1 MSEDAAAVRMAE
13 DGTGTGNQPSYIVG
27 IGASAGGVESLGE
40 FFENMDSNSGMA
52 FVVVQHLSSTYRSL
66 MAELLAPRTR
76 MKIYHAET
84 GMVLEPNCIYLNP
97 PKRDLFIVD
106 GMVEL
111 HDVDPGQLP
120 PLPIDRF
127 FRSLAEF
134 SKDRAIAVVLSGCG
148 TDGSRGIA
156 SIKDHGGLVVV
167 QDAMSAKFDGM
178 PSSALRTG
186 AADLV
191 GTPSQMPSALLDY
204 IGKPRPKVESS
215 AETGT
220 VSNSDS
226 EEILALLRTRY
237 NIDFKMYKPAMVQR
251 RIERRLVISRFGT
264 MDAFLAS
271 LRTDPAELDTLY
283 HDFLIGV
290 TTFFRDDQAFNALMP
305 ELKARLLTCKERG
318 EPFRAWV
325 AGCATGEEAYS
336 ISILLHEAA
345 GPEIP
350 NIKIFATDIHSASLN
365 KASAGIYNRDDLRNV
380 SESRRDRF
388 FSDYGSD
395 FKLVPEIRRSV
406 IFTQHNV
413 LTDAPFAGLDLV
425 TCRNLLIYFEVPAQ
439 NKVVAA
445 FTYAL
450 KPGGLMFLGSSESVG
465 DLSAN
470 LDVLDQKA
478 KLFRKRPEAIRSA
491 FRGLLHSGDVR
502 VPVPLSSRG
511 ASSQQDPPLLRAY
524 EQLLQRY
531 VPPSLLVNERG
542 DLLHAFGDSIKL
554 LRQREGRATLNVME
568 MVEDELRVA
577 IGAGLQQVLRKQSAT
592 TYEGIRVSDGEAEQ
606 LVRLTIEPIA
616 AKPRECGS
624 FLLTVEPMRP
634 AVPTPIVPSE
644 FQVTHESLE
653 LISSLE
659 QELQY
664 TKEHLHAVVEEIE
677 VSNEEL
683 QSANEELVSANE
695 ELQSTN
701 EELHSVNEEL
711 CTVND
716 EFKAKIEELTELTHD
731 MEHLLQSTDVGVIFL
746 DRELKIRRYTPA
758 IGQSFNLL
766 SQDVGRPIDHI
777 SHRLQY
783 DEMLQDIW
791 SVMAGNSSIEKELR
805 DQKGTP
811 LFMRILPYRT
821 SAVGVLGVV
830 LTVLDISGIK
840 AAEEELRI
848 SEERFRCLVE
858 RLDAVFWMTDVS
870 GERLL
875 YESPS
880 FERVFGRPHASLRPV
895 PRDWQHAVL
904 PDDQIRASL
913 YEARDKNRVWEAEY
927 RIQVDFATRWIRER
941 AYPVFDSGGKLHRV
955 VGFAEDITGRK
966 QDEHNRRLT
975 QFAIDR
981 AADCVFWVGEN
992 GRFVYCNESGAA
1004 LLGYGQADII
1014 NNSFDAFHR
1023 PQDGQLWYDF
1033 WHGHHNREAIHI
1045 ESTIRDRSGSMKPVE
1060 LNASRVDVD
1069 GERYICIIMRDV
1081 TERNR
1086 RFEILEEMNS
1096 VLNKNQELDD
1106 FARIAS
1112 HDLKEPLRAVLTFT
1126 SLLDEDLEGKLNDNA
1141 RKDLEHI
1148 RSGAMRMQRLIND
1161 LLELSRAGRADIE
1174 FKQFPIGGCVNS
1186 ALESLTGLRTQV
1198 NPEILVDPLPDVYGD
1213 RLLVGQLF
1221 QNLIGNAL
1229 KFTDGRAPVIEI
1241 TAENSGEEWVF
1252 GVRDNG
1258 VGVKPEHLEM
1268 IFQPFKRVSQ
1278 GISKEGTGIGLAICR
1293 KIVERHGGRIWVES
1307 KFGEGS
1313 HFKFTLTRRT

>member
-1 MSEDAAAVRMAE
+1 MSEQSTAARMAE
-13 DGTGTGNQPSYIVG
+13 DLSSSQKSPTFIVG

-40 FFENMDSNSGMA
+40 FFENMDSTSGMA

-76 MKIYHAET
+76 MRIFHAET
-84 GMVLEPNCIYLNP
+84 GMRLEPNCIYLNP
-97 PKRDLFIVD
+97 PKRDLFILD
-106 GMVEL
+106 GVVEL
-111 HDVDPGQLP
+111 HDVDPAQLP

-127 FRSLAEF
+127 FRSLAEYARE
-134 SKDRAIAVVLSGCG
+134 RAIAVVLSGCG

-156 SIKDHGGLVVV
+156 AVKEHGGLVVV
-167 QDAMSAKFDGM
+167 QEASSAKFDGM

-186 AADLV
+186 ATDLV
-191 GTPSQMPSALLDY
+191 GTPAQMPAALLRHL
-204 IGKPRPKVESS
+204 GRPKVKPDAADQAGS
-215 AETGT
+215 
-220 VSNSDS
+220 VSPTDS

-251 RIERRLVISRFGT
+251 RIERRLVISRFGS
-264 MDAFLAS
+264 MEAFLDT
-271 LRTDPAELDTLY
+271 LRNDPDELDTLY

-290 TTFFRDDQAFNALMP
+290 TTFFRDDQAFHALLP
-305 ELKARLLTCKERG
+305 ELKTRLLSCQERN

-336 ISILLHEAA
+336 ISILLHEIA
-345 GPEIP
+345 GGEMP
-350 NIKIFATDIHSASLN
+350 NVKIFATDIHGASLN
-365 KASAGIYNRDDLRNV
+365 KASAGVYSRDDLRNV
-380 SESRRDRF
+380 SEARRARF
-388 FSDYGSD
+388 FMECGND
-395 FKLVPEIRRSV
+395 FKLAAEIRRSV

-425 TCRNLLIYFEVPAQ
+425 TCRNLLIYFEAPAQ
-439 NKVVAA
+439 TKVVAA

-478 KLFRKRPEAIRSA
+478 KLFRKRPEPIRNMM
-491 FRGLLHSGDVR
+491 RGLLHTGDMR
-502 VPVPLSSRG
+502 MPVPLQSR

-524 EQLLQRY
+524 EQLLHRY

-542 DLLHAFGDSIKL
+542 ELLHAFGDSIKL
-554 LRQREGRATLNVME
+554 LRQREGRATLNVLE
-568 MVEDELRVA
+568 LVEDELRVA
-577 IGAGLQQVLRKQSAT
+577 IGAGLQQVLRKHTAT
-592 TYEGIRVSDGEAEQ
+592 TYEGIRVYDGETEQ
-606 LVRLTIEPIA
+606 LVRLTIDPIS
-616 AKPRECGS
+616 AKPRERGS
-624 FLLTVEPMRP
+624 FLLTVEPLRP

-653 LISSLE
+653 LISALE

-716 EFKAKIEELTELTHD
+716 EFKAKIEELTELTND

-746 DRELKIRRYTPA
+746 DRELKIRRFTPA
-758 IGQSFNLL
+758 IGQTFNLL

-783 DEMLQDIW
+783 EDF
-791 SVMAGNSSIEKELR
+791 LR
-805 DQKGTP
+805 DVVSVLAGGAAVERETQDQRGTP
-811 LFMRILPYRT
+811 LYTRILPYRT
-821 SAVGVLGVV
+821 ASAIISGVV
-830 LTVLDISGIK
+830 ITVLDISGIK
-840 AAEEELRI
+840 AAEEDLRV

-858 RLDAVFWMTDVS
+858 RLDAVFWMTDAS
-870 GERLL
+870 GQNLL

-880 FERVFGRPHASLRPV
+880 FERVFGQPHLGSPGVARS
-895 PRDWQHAVL
+895 WQSSIL
-904 PDDQIRASL
+904 PDDQQRASSF
-913 YEARDKNRVWEAEY
+913 ESRDQRAVWEAEY
-927 RIQVDFATRWIRER
+927 RIQVDFAPRWIRER
-941 AYPVFDSGGKLHRV
+941 AFPVFDAEGKLHRV
-955 VGFAEDITGRK
+955 VGFAEDITARK
-966 QDEHNRRLT
+966 QVEHSRRLT

-981 AADCVFWVGEN
+981 AADCVFWVGDN
-992 GRFVYCNESGAA
+992 GRFVYCNESGAT
-1004 LLGYGQADII
+1004 LLGYSQMELL
-1014 NNSFDAFHR
+1014 NTSFDSFHR

-1033 WHGHHNREAIHI
+1033 WHGHQQRESIHI
-1045 ESTIRDRSGSMKPVE
+1045 ESTIRDRSGSQKPVE
-1060 LNASRVDVD
+1060 LNASHVDVD
-1069 GERYICIIMRDV
+1069 GEQYICIIMRDV

-1086 RFEILEEMNS
+1086 RFEILEEMSS
-1096 VLNKNQELDD
+1096 VLHKNQELDD

-1126 SLLDEDLEGKLNDNA
+1126 SLLDEDLQGELNENA
-1141 RKDLEHI
+1141 RKDIEHI
-1148 RSGAMRMQRLIND
+1148 KSGATRMQRLIND

-1174 FKQFPIGGCVNS
+1174 FRQFPLGACVNT
-1186 ALESLTGLRTQV
+1186 ALEALTGLRNEL
-1198 NPEILVDPLPDVYGD
+1198 NPAIRVTPLPDVYGD
-1213 RLLVGQLF
+1213 RTLVSQLF

-1229 KFTDGRAPVIEI
+1229 KFVDGRTPEIDI
-1241 TAENSGEEWVF
+1241 TAENEGDEWVF
-1252 GVRDNG
+1252 GVKDNG

-1278 GISKEGTGIGLAICR
+1278 GAAKEGTGIGLAICR
-1293 KIVERHGGRIWVES
+1293 KIVERHGGRLWVTS
-1307 KFGEGS
+1307 KFGVGS
-1313 HFKFTLTRRT
+1313 HFKFTLARRT